1 MYLGAPGGRFSTLPI
16 MSGNLEI
23 QGNIHVELEN
33 RKYMMAQFDLR
44 RSKVS
49 EEDLQS
55 YMEIFV
61 WLRNKDKKVN
71 FTKIESITDQC

>member
-1 MYLGAPGGRFSTLPI
+1 
-16 MSGNLEI
+16 
-23 QGNIHVELEN
+23 
-33 RKYMMAQFDLR
+33 MAQFDLR

-71 FTKIESITDQC
+71 FTKNESITDQC